1 MPNHISRSFEMPRY
15 VRFIRA
21 VVLLLC
27 FGGLAFGIAG
37 FLTAG
42 TAQAQNKYTIR
53 QKAPKDDAGEV
64 KVFDVNAEYGTLAFR
79 GKIERTDT
87 GSQYLFRVQLA
98 VVFFP
103 GETLN
108 GYTMTN
114 RTKVADLKSCEL
126 VATQK
131 VADNQPYKMLQRE
144 TRSIDIRLTEFGEM
158 GVLPDM
164 EFALSK
170 SIVAGADHV
179 GLAVIG
185 GGLAWPVPMELK

>member
-1 MPNHISRSFEMPRY
+1 MQDHDKRPCRMPSNRPL
-15 VRFIRA
+15 IRT

-27 FGGLAFGIAG
+27 FLGFGIAG
-37 FLTAG
+37 FLSVDAVL
-42 TAQAQNKYTIR
+42 AQNKYTIR
-53 QKAPKDDAGEV
+53 QNPPKNDSGNLKIFE
-64 KVFDVNAEYGTLAFR
+64 VNAEYGTLAFR
-79 GKIERTDT
+79 GKVERTEVRD
-87 GSQYLFRVQLA
+87 QYKFRVQLA

-103 GETLN
+103 GETLH

-114 RTKVADLKSCEL
+114 RTKVADLKSFEL

-144 TRSIDIRLTEFGEM
+144 TRSIDVRLTEYGEV

-164 EFALSK
+164 EFSLSK
-170 SIVAGADHV
+170 SIADSADHV